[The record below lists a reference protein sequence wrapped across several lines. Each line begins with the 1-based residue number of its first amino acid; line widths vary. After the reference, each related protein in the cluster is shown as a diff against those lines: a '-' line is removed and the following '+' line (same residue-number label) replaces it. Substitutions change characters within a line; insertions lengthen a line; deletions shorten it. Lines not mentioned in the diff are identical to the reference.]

1 MSDDENKVAAEGFS
15 LEALQAGDPEE
26 FSRLVDAYSN
36 NIYRLAIKMLNQQE
50 DAEDVLQETFIKA
63 YRGLKSF
70 DGRSKLSTWLFRI
83 ATNEALMVIRRKHPE
98 FVSID
103 EPIDTEEGEQEP
115 IQIVDWC
122 CLPEEEL
129 LSEESRER
137 LDEAVQKLPEKLK
150 VVFLLRDIND
160 LSTHETAEVLGLTDT
175 AVKTRLSRAR
185 LRLREE
191 LSSYFADRTAE
202 LREAQADG
210 SPNNNQE
217 EPIEHAPSLI
227 REKQDDK

>member
-1 MSDDENKVAAEGFS
+1 MKDVENKVEAEGFS
-15 LEALQAGDPEE
+15 LKALQAGDQAE

-36 NIYRLAIKMLNQQE
+36 NIYHLAIKMLNQQQ

-70 DGRSKLSTWLFRI
+70 NGRSKLSTWLFRI
-83 ATNEALMVIRRKHPE
+83 ATNEALMVIRRKHPQ
-98 FVSID
+98 FVSIE
-103 EPIDTEEGEQEP
+103 EPIDTDESEQEP
-115 IQIVDWC
+115 LQIVDWC

-137 LDEAVQKLPEKLK
+137 LDEAIQNLPEKLK

-160 LSTHETAEVLGLTDT
+160 LSTHETAEVLNLTDT

-191 LSSYFADRTAE
+191 LSIYFGNKTDK
-202 LREAQADG
+202 LRGEQADLAAE
-210 SPNNNQE
+210 SNQSE
-217 EPIEHAPSLI
+217 SKEHAPSL
-227 REKQDDK
+227 